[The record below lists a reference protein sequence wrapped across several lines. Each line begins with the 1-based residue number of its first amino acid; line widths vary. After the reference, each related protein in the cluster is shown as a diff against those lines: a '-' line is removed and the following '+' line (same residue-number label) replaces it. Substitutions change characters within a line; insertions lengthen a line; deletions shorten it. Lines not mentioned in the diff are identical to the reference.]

1 MSNEYRRADYAAAER
16 IYQYVY
22 VAAGCCWLQYNIVV
36 HMAMPVGYG
45 RSASPSQQSAQSTPG
60 RPPSSLQ
67 EPAMVGRQQPQA
79 QQQLASSSAPL
90 LALGREEAIF
100 DAHKATY

>member
-1 MSNEYRRADYAAAER
+1 
-16 IYQYVY
+16 
-22 VAAGCCWLQYNIVV
+22 
-36 HMAMPVGYG
+36 
-45 RSASPSQQSAQSTPG
+45 
-60 RPPSSLQ
+60 
-67 EPAMVGRQQPQA
+67 MVGRQQPQA